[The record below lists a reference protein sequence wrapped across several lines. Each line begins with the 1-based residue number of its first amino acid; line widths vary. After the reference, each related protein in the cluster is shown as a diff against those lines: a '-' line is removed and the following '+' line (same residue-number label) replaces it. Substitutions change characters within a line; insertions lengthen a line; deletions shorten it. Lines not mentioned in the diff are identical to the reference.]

1 MPVKQGFELRP
12 FRQVSQMHQK
22 TRSLC
27 YLPSLPP
34 PLKKSYLKLL
44 TSEICKKNKRAE
56 RSSRIRQRVAIGDE
70 GSNPGS

>member
-12 FRQVSQMHQK
+12 FRQVSQMHQT
-22 TRSLC
+22 TRSLR
-27 YLPSLPP
+27 YLPFLP
-34 PLKKSYLKLL
+34 PLKKELL
-44 TSEICKKNKRAE
+44 EITDFWNLQKKSAE